1 MRGEGRGGFAS
12 QIPTGFTT
20 GKKFVWTVFIV
31 KVITDIRDNAKP
43 LNAQL
48 LKPTAMKYTFSDN
61 SQIQSSG
68 TYKKGCFAFPT

>member
-1 MRGEGRGGFAS
+1 MRLKFRLGLQQE
-12 QIPTGFTT
+12 
-20 GKKFVWTVFIV
+20 KKFVWTVFIV

>member
-1 MRGEGRGGFAS
+1 M
-12 QIPTGFTT
+12 
-20 GKKFVWTVFIV
+20 WTVFIV

-68 TYKKGCFAFPT
+68 TYKKGCFAFPTSGLTVFGQFSGINQSNQLNAERA

>member
-1 MRGEGRGGFAS
+1 MGGFAS
-12 QIPTGFTT
+12 QIPNGFTT
-20 GKKFVWTVFIV
+20 GEKFVWTVFIV
-31 KVITDIRDNAKP
+31 KMITEIRDNGKP
-43 LNAQL
+43 LNGQL